1 VICHEAHK
9 EYLENEIDKIGSA
22 ISAGLGNEQVLERGI
37 SLEKKLEEHNRPQLL
52 GEENFQKPEQVPVS
66 FEQAEQSP
74 KTPEGFGAIIANL
87 NRDDLGSVYGILKE
101 QGNIDGSTPD
111 QVWASI
117 KLYMRGASDESHIPE
132 SYGLRSKMMEIKKIR
147 DDEHVQLGISIDRE
161 SGAATV
167 DKTPIINSINTAPE
181 LINEMP
187 IESAPGS
194 EMEPVS
200 ELENISENK
209 EELGNL
215 PNTAINNTV
224 EETYNKNIENTFDF
238 FKTPSIELTRELQ
251 KMNSIEEKFNVLE
264 HLNLIQPIEIEG
276 KKYNA
281 VDYAGRVMVIG
292 KIGNLSIPFYIS
304 TGSAGKKT
312 VEAGKWY
319 AVFGIGDDGW
329 INKGTEEVI
338 NSQYENPA
346 LQKIAKILNEG
357 IGSISLRE
365 NNGRIKEGYHFLSD
379 EEIDVFNK
387 NLHWDSKPVSHNTEG
402 TFWSHAKNILNSLN
416 SEMIKMQENNG
427 YSEKLKTVNSLP
439 ELYQTLKSFGKL
451 QGSSQEFTS
460 DVLQK
465 LVEEYINNADPTQE
479 IIKLNSI
486 TRTAG
491 LREKVLELKKN
502 LKNQNSSIAA

>member
-1 VICHEAHK
+1 
-9 EYLENEIDKIGSA
+9 
-22 ISAGLGNEQVLERGI
+22 
-37 SLEKKLEEHNRPQLL
+37 
-52 GEENFQKPEQVPVS
+52 
-66 FEQAEQSP
+66 
-74 KTPEGFGAIIANL
+74 
-87 NRDDLGSVYGILKE
+87 
-101 QGNIDGSTPD
+101 
-111 QVWASI
+111 
-117 KLYMRGASDESHIPE
+117 MRGASDESHIPE